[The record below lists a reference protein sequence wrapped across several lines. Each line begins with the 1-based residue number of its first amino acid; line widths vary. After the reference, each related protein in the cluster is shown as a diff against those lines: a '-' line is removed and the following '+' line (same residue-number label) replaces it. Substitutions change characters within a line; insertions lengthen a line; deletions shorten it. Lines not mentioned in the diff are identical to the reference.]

1 RSYRRRPRG
10 SSTSSSST
18 CCNSRCTP
26 WRANVSSVAHSALDS
41 STYSVLFFVTGSVS
55 LCSGNPQ
62 CMGHMAILIRPRE
75 FIVTLGGGV
84 AVCPLAAG
92 AQEGAQLVRRI
103 GVLSGFAEDPL
114 LESELLRPL
123 SQLNRENG
131 RNMQI
136 DLRWGAGDIDRIR
149 IMAKELVASQPEIVI
164 TVGTPATV
172 AVQRE
177 TRTIPIVFLVVADPV
192 GAGIVN
198 SLARPGGNT
207 TGFGNP
213 EGTFG
218 GKLLSLLK
226 GIAPV

>member
-1 RSYRRRPRG
+1 MRPRL
-10 SSTSSSST
+10 STSRVRGGATLIDLHKMQIMSQSGT
-18 CCNSRCTP
+18 E
-26 WRANVSSVAHSALDS
+26 WR
-41 STYSVLFFVTGSVS
+41 
-55 LCSGNPQ
+55 
-62 CMGHMAILIRPRE
+62 GHIAILVRRRE
-75 FIVTLGGGV
+75 FIVALGGA
-84 AVCPLAAG
+84 AVCPRAA
-92 AQEGAQLVRRI
+92 EAQLVRRI
-103 GVLSGFAEDPL
+103 GILSGFAEDPMV
-114 LESELLRPL
+114 ESELLQPL
-123 SQLNRENG
+123 SQLNRDNG

-149 IMAKELVASQPEIVI
+149 TMAKELVASQPEIVI

-198 SLARPGGNT
+198 SLARPGGNI

-218 GKLLSLLK
+218 GKLL
-226 GIAPV
+226 